1 MTILFPIIYSA
12 ALTYLVWK
20 AFKVMSNGWGI
31 SDNKNKR
38 FSTSSFKQKKY
49 TIHPE
54 LLDKSGN
61 ITEEELLTVR
71 FSNDNDS
78 TLEEKGSTTDQ
89 SNYIK
94 GKKLELRTKIVSTVI
109 RSLKLPPRFRL
120 KMVKEDPVRLELSL
134 TPSYGKNPVI
144 VGIVESL
151 DLVARRDRE
160 GRLPRDLQGTWDWTV
175 RHGKVSTGGWN
186 PMLKEALQ
194 TMFDTGLPAIVYEEL
209 TGDEYHPVDGIR
221 HVK

>member
-31 SDNKNKR
+31 SETDKKPLINSN
-38 FSTSSFKQKKY
+38 FQQKKY

-78 TLEEKGSTTDQ
+78 SLEEKGSTTD
-89 SNYIK
+89 
-94 GKKLELRTKIVSTVI
+94 
-109 RSLKLPPRFRL
+109 
-120 KMVKEDPVRLELSL
+120 
-134 TPSYGKNPVI
+134 
-144 VGIVESL
+144 
-151 DLVARRDRE
+151 
-160 GRLPRDLQGTWDWTV
+160 
-175 RHGKVSTGGWN
+175 
-186 PMLKEALQ
+186 
-194 TMFDTGLPAIVYEEL
+194 
-209 TGDEYHPVDGIR
+209 
-221 HVK
+221 

>member
-31 SDNKNKR
+31 SDKENKR
-38 FSTSSFKQKKY
+38 FSNSQFKQKKY

-78 TLEEKGSTTDQ
+78 TLEEKGSKTD
-89 SNYIK
+89 
-94 GKKLELRTKIVSTVI
+94 
-109 RSLKLPPRFRL
+109 
-120 KMVKEDPVRLELSL
+120 
-134 TPSYGKNPVI
+134 
-144 VGIVESL
+144 
-151 DLVARRDRE
+151 
-160 GRLPRDLQGTWDWTV
+160 
-175 RHGKVSTGGWN
+175 
-186 PMLKEALQ
+186 
-194 TMFDTGLPAIVYEEL
+194 
-209 TGDEYHPVDGIR
+209 
-221 HVK
+221 

>member
-31 SDNKNKR
+31 SRREKKPFINSQ
-38 FSTSSFKQKKY
+38 FQQKKY

-78 TLEEKGSTTDQ
+78 SLEEKGSTTD
-89 SNYIK
+89 
-94 GKKLELRTKIVSTVI
+94 
-109 RSLKLPPRFRL
+109 
-120 KMVKEDPVRLELSL
+120 
-134 TPSYGKNPVI
+134 
-144 VGIVESL
+144 
-151 DLVARRDRE
+151 
-160 GRLPRDLQGTWDWTV
+160 
-175 RHGKVSTGGWN
+175 
-186 PMLKEALQ
+186 
-194 TMFDTGLPAIVYEEL
+194 
-209 TGDEYHPVDGIR
+209 
-221 HVK
+221 

>member
-31 SDNKNKR
+31 SSNKN
-38 FSTSSFKQKKY
+38 FSNSSFKQKKF

-78 TLEEKGSTTDQ
+78 TLEEKGSTTD
-89 SNYIK
+89 
-94 GKKLELRTKIVSTVI
+94 
-109 RSLKLPPRFRL
+109 
-120 KMVKEDPVRLELSL
+120 
-134 TPSYGKNPVI
+134 
-144 VGIVESL
+144 
-151 DLVARRDRE
+151 
-160 GRLPRDLQGTWDWTV
+160 
-175 RHGKVSTGGWN
+175 
-186 PMLKEALQ
+186 
-194 TMFDTGLPAIVYEEL
+194 
-209 TGDEYHPVDGIR
+209 
-221 HVK
+221 

>member
-31 SDNKNKR
+31 SGTEKKHFYNSNP
-38 FSTSSFKQKKY
+38 KQKHY

-78 TLEEKGSTTDQ
+78 TLEEKESKTD
-89 SNYIK
+89 
-94 GKKLELRTKIVSTVI
+94 
-109 RSLKLPPRFRL
+109 
-120 KMVKEDPVRLELSL
+120 
-134 TPSYGKNPVI
+134 
-144 VGIVESL
+144 
-151 DLVARRDRE
+151 
-160 GRLPRDLQGTWDWTV
+160 
-175 RHGKVSTGGWN
+175 
-186 PMLKEALQ
+186 
-194 TMFDTGLPAIVYEEL
+194 
-209 TGDEYHPVDGIR
+209 
-221 HVK
+221 